1 MSLVTAVE
9 ILNYKLASFS
19 PHIIIILNAFYL
31 VFMYNIHRAYNCK
44 RCKQY
49 ELYCM
54 KLMFR
59 KFSNKI
65 FLLSAKQ
72 LNLIWE
78 FMQKHWDFF
87 LHCFNVL
94 ISNFPK
100 KQLYYAGHLK
110 IQNYLVFCISH
121 RTATLQLA
129 SGAPLSTNILVRLF
143 FNPKIFIAL
152 ILVSQE
158 RCACLTR
165 PPSLRLNARHLPVPV
180 RNYSG

>member
-19 PHIIIILNAFYL
+19 PHIIIIILNAFYL

-110 IQNYLVFCISH
+110 IQN
-121 RTATLQLA
+121 
-129 SGAPLSTNILVRLF
+129 ST
-143 FNPKIFIAL
+143 
-152 ILVSQE
+152 
-158 RCACLTR
+158 
-165 PPSLRLNARHLPVPV
+165 
-180 RNYSG
+180 

>member
-19 PHIIIILNAFYL
+19 PHIIIIILNAFYL

-72 LNLIWE
+72 LNLI
-78 FMQKHWDFF
+78 
-87 LHCFNVL
+87 
-94 ISNFPK
+94 
-100 KQLYYAGHLK
+100 
-110 IQNYLVFCISH
+110 
-121 RTATLQLA
+121 
-129 SGAPLSTNILVRLF
+129 
-143 FNPKIFIAL
+143 
-152 ILVSQE
+152 
-158 RCACLTR
+158 
-165 PPSLRLNARHLPVPV
+165 
-180 RNYSG
+180 

>member
-1 MSLVTAVE
+1 MPLVTAVE

-110 IQNYLVFCISH
+110 IQN
-121 RTATLQLA
+121 
-129 SGAPLSTNILVRLF
+129 ST
-143 FNPKIFIAL
+143 
-152 ILVSQE
+152 
-158 RCACLTR
+158 
-165 PPSLRLNARHLPVPV
+165 
-180 RNYSG
+180 